1 MAQPKT
7 HGSPGDSAREVCQ
20 RTASAAAI
28 EGSIASLGSQY
39 VLGLKAVNCRN
50 GDLLAEEQVT
60 ANGKEQVLKA
70 LDEAATKLREKLGES
85 LASVQK
91 YDVPAEN
98 VATSSLEA
106 LQAYGLGYQAR
117 C

>member
-1 MAQPKT
+1 MAQPKET
-7 HGSPGDSAREVCQ
+7 PLTQELAREVCQ

-28 EGSIASLGSQY
+28 EGSIASLGSEY
-39 VLGLKAVNCRN
+39 VLDLKAVNCRN

-70 LDEAATKLREKLGES
+70 LGESATKVREKLGES

-91 YDVPAEN
+91 FDAPPEN
-98 VATSSLEA
+98 VTTPSL
-106 LQAYGLGYQAR
+106 
-117 C
+117 